1 MTESSSYCHNL
12 AKKKKKKEEV
22 HETLFLVFT
31 GLQPREGHTLIH
43 MESAPQD
50 LCKRYRGSIMKT

>member
-1 MTESSSYCHNL
+1 MTQSSSICHNL
-12 AKKKKKKEEV
+12 AKKKEV
-22 HETLFLVFT
+22 HEILFLVFM

-50 LCKRYRGSIMKT
+50 LCQRYPGSIVKT